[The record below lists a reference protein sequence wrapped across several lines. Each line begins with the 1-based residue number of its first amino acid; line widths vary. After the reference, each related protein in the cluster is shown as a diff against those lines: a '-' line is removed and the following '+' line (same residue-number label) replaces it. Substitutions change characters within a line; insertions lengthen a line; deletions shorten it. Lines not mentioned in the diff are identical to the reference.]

1 MDAIL
6 DGEAPAAILD
16 RAKAA
21 KFDERMACI
30 REEATGSEYV
40 VSKGVK
46 GIADH
51 AFEECYKLN
60 KVNIPAR
67 VMRIGDHTFRWW
79 DKELTIYSPAGSYA
93 IQYAKKMGFRYRSKK
108 EK

>member
-1 MDAIL
+1 MTARL
-6 DGEAPAAILD
+6 RRQFSTAPRQQNSTSAWLVS
-16 RAKAA
+16 AK
-21 KFDERMACI
+21 KL
-30 REEATGSEYV
+30 TGSEYV
-40 VSKGVK
+40 VPKGVK

-60 KVNIPAR
+60 KVNIPAS

-93 IQYAKKMGFRYRSKK
+93 IQYAKKMGYRYRSKK